1 MSRTKRGFT
10 IASTLLLAAVLIS
23 ACEQPY
29 STPPAVTSTPINP
42 SLFATTIPNEPGNMQ
57 DVENISTQTALAGL
71 ATQLPAGNATLP
83 PVADASMTPT
93 PIIELNPTSTTTQ
106 AVVVVPT
113 STSAPAGTKPQTYV
127 LKKGE
132 FPYCIA
138 RRFNVDPAQLLALSG
153 LSSSQADSLST
164 GTVLTIPQ
172 SGSFPGDR
180 SWHDHPAT
188 FVVGTTYD
196 ANTVYG
202 VACYYGDIEPAV
214 IAQHNNISVDATLTA
229 GQTLNIP

>member
-1 MSRTKRGFT
+1 MSRTKRGLI
-10 IASTLLLAAVLIS
+10 IASTLLLIAVLLS

-29 STPPAVTSTPINP
+29 STPPAITSTPINS
-42 SLFATTIPNEPGNMQ
+42 SLFATPIPNEPGSMQ
-57 DVENISTQTALAGL
+57 DVENITTQTAIADVPTQTPGDSGAAPQAG
-71 ATQLPAGNATLP
+71 ATE
-83 PVADASMTPT
+83 TPT
-93 PIIELNPTSTTTQ
+93 PMIALNPTFTATQ
-106 AVVVVPT
+106 AVVVEPT
-113 STSAPAGTKPQTYV
+113 STSAPAGSKPTTYR
-127 LKKGE
+127 LNKGE

-138 RRFNVDPAQLLALSG
+138 RRFNVDPAQLLSLSG
-153 LSSSQADSLST
+153 LSSAQADSLST

-188 FVVGTTYD
+188 FTVGTTYD
-196 ANTVYG
+196 TNTVYG

-214 IAQHNNISVDATLTA
+214 IAQHNNISVDAVLTA

>member
-1 MSRTKRGFT
+1 MSRTKRGLI
-10 IASTLLLAAVLIS
+10 IASTLLLVAVLVS

-42 SLFATTIPNEPGNMQ
+42 SLFATTIPNEPGSME
-57 DVENISTQTALAGL
+57 DVENITTQTA
-71 ATQLPAGNATLP
+71 
-83 PVADASMTPT
+83 VADVPTQTPGDSGSAPQAGATETST
-93 PIIELNPTSTTTQ
+93 PMIALNPTFTATQ
-106 AVVVVPT
+106 AVAVIPT
-113 STSAPAGTKPQTYV
+113 STSVPAGSKPATYK
-127 LKKGE
+127 LNKGE
-132 FPYCIA
+132 FPFCIA

-196 ANTVYG
+196 TNTVYG
-202 VACYYGDIEPAV
+202 VACYYGDIDPAV